1 LEFLD
6 AMLKRDY
13 ASHGHLS
20 RGQTMPFWVL
30 AIVLSLGLALF
41 VMNYTNTV
49 RWHIRAQNAADAA
62 ALTTIAADANL
73 SNQQTTAQYALAVD
87 EYRLRAIINSM
98 INAANSVG
106 GCEPANDDTGT
117 DCDNAYDQ
125 EPEAYD
131 KALGEYQ
138 AALSYAEGL
147 RNAPPPAPMP
157 MPSGSAGTPMPLP
170 SAPANSAAPAAFSL
184 AASNTNCWD
193 EATGKAVFDCAFF
206 YTANPDL
213 KQTGL
218 GSAEYVDVVACRSV
232 TQMSP
237 LVFNGA
243 TTFMAEG
250 RSAATLYG
258 VTETFSP
265 GTTTDPDATPG
276 AGGTQPPYQQI
287 ESCPPNIPGPA
298 SCNLSDGWMPAPAY
312 IVDYSGL
319 VVKAAF
325 FLPRLTTPKG
335 GITTAPACK
344 QG

>member
-1 LEFLD
+1 
-6 AMLKRDY
+6 MLSRNH
-13 ASHGHLS
+13 AS
-20 RGQTMPFWVL
+20 RGQTMPFWAS

-62 ALTTIAADANL
+62 ALTTMAADANL
-73 SNQQTTAQYALAVD
+73 SNQQTTAQYTLAVD
-87 EYRLRAIINSM
+87 EYRLRSIVNSM

-106 GCEPANDDTGT
+106 GCESQNDDTGT

-131 KALGEYQ
+131 KALGEYES
-138 AALSYAEGL
+138 ALSYAKSL
-147 RNAPPPAPMP
+147 QSAPPPAPMA
-157 MPSGSAGTPMPLP
+157 MPSGAAGTPMPLP

-193 EATGKAVFDCAFF
+193 QGTGKAVFDCSFF

-213 KQTGL
+213 SQTGL
-218 GSAEYVDVVACRSV
+218 GSLEYVDIVACRNV

-237 LVFNGA
+237 LIFNGQQ
-243 TTFMAEG
+243 TFKAEG
-250 RSAATLYG
+250 RSAATLHG

-276 AGGTQPPYQQI
+276 ASGTVPPYQQI
-287 ESCPPNIPGPA
+287 EDCPPDIGGQGGI
-298 SCNLSDGWMPAPAY
+298 CNLSLGWMDTPPY
-312 IVDYSGL
+312 IVNYAGL
-319 VVKAAF
+319 VVQATF
-325 FLPRLTTPKG
+325 FVPRLTAPKG
-335 GITTAPACK
+335 GVSVTPACK